1 MGNHFGGAD
10 SHGGSGDEVRKPDA
24 DADDARPEQASP
36 EGEGRP
42 AARLRM
48 YTLPNGMEIA
58 YQSRVE
64 IEHFFEDIFEKQI
77 YVKNGI
83 SLAPGDC
90 VFDVGANI
98 GFFTMFVHTH
108 FKGIETYSFE
118 PAPPLFEILSANV
131 ALHAP
136 KANLFNCGISDAE
149 RTAKFTFYPNSSGM
163 SSFYADL
170 REEKEVLR
178 SIMLNQTRKGM
189 AGMEQLMKHADD
201 LLEERFRSSDYE
213 CRLTTLSS
221 VIREQGVKKI
231 DLLKIDVQKS
241 ELDVLRGIAEED
253 WGRIRQIVI
262 EVHDI
267 GGRLETISAL
277 LAGRGFGLAVEQ
289 DDMYEGSPMYNIYAV
304 RRGEERAGDP
314 AAFRQLQDRAKK
326 YGDALN
332 RQRQLIN
339 QRRKDK

>member
-1 MGNHFGGAD
+1 MGNHSGEED
-10 SHGGSGDEVRKPDA
+10 SHGGPESELQKSDAA
-24 DADDARPEQASP
+24 DAAPL
-36 EGEGRP
+36 
-42 AARLRM
+42 RLC
-48 YTLPNGMEIA
+48 TLPNGMEIA

-64 IEHFFEDIFEKQI
+64 IEHFFDDIFEKQI

-83 SLAPGDC
+83 SLNPGDT

-108 FKGIETYSFE
+108 YKDVETYSFE
-118 PAPPLFEILSANV
+118 PAPPLFEILSAN
-131 ALHAP
+131 AARHAP

-149 RTAKFTFYPNSSGM
+149 RTAEFTFYPNSSGM

-189 AGMEQLMKHADD
+189 DGMEQLMRHADD
-201 LLEERFRSSDYE
+201 LLEERFRSSTYE
-213 CRLTTLSS
+213 CRLTTLSR
-221 VIREQGVKKI
+221 VIRERGVEKI

-241 ELDVLRGIAEED
+241 ELDVLHGIEEED
-253 WGRIRQIVI
+253 WGRVRQIVI

-267 GGRLETISAL
+267 GGRLETINAL

-289 DDMYEGSPMYNIYAV
+289 DDMYENSPMYNVYAV
-304 RRGEERAGDP
+304 RRGEARAGDP
-314 AAFRQLQDRAKK
+314 AAFKQLQDRARK
-326 YGDALN
+326 YGDALS
-332 RQRQLIN
+332 RQRQLSK